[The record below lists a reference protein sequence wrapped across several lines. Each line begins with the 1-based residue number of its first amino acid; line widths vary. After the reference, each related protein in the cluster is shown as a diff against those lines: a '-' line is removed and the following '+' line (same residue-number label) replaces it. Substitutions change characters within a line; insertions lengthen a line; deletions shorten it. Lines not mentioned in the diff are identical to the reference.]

1 MSPFKTGI
9 LILWLFFFP
18 FALSA
23 QVKFIEVTT
32 LEEMESARKQA
43 SDQMRMLFVDVYAT
57 WCGPCKMM
65 DQQVYTDP
73 AVAEF
78 MNEHF
83 VNVRLDGECDYG
95 REYVAEQK
103 LEGYP
108 TMYIF
113 NDDGERISKIVG
125 FTPAEELLLSL
136 ENTGEGY
143 QKIKKFRARKE
154 QGTLDADAFAEYIT
168 VVREM
173 GNLEEADKLA
183 DEYLEKTM
191 DPRLSDADIRVVAF
205 HMDLDDVWWEAFA
218 SDKERLK
225 SILGEDYLGAL
236 ENIYSS
242 TLSLALATERIDLIS
257 KMANE
262 LSPLVEGETA
272 SWDLRSLPFI
282 QYYYYSGQNEQL
294 INYVN
299 QRFESDRKGD
309 HRWLFGA
316 ASQITDMDQQKLT
329 QVLLKQEVEWFAA
342 CIELEEHFDYYFYH
356 GMVLFFLKDREK
368 ADVSFQKAESLAFS
382 QEQKELIAQVI
393 SFVNSR

>member
-1 MSPFKTGI
+1 MMSPTKISI
-9 LILWLFFFP
+9 LFLFLFSTALW
-18 FALSA
+18 S
-23 QVKFIEVTT
+23 QVEFIEVKTA
-32 LEEMESARKQA
+32 EEMEAAQKQA
-43 SDQMRMLFVDVYAT
+43 SDQMRLLFVDVYAT

-73 AVAEF
+73 AVAEL

-95 REYVAEQK
+95 RRYVAEQK

-113 NDDGERISKIVG
+113 DDDGERISKIVG
-125 FTPAEELLLSL
+125 FTPAEELVLSL

-143 QKIKKFRARKE
+143 QKVKKFRARKD
-154 QGTLDADAFAEYIT
+154 QGTLDAEAFAEYIS

-173 GNLEEADKLA
+173 GNLEEANRLA
-183 DEYLEKTM
+183 DEYLERTM
-191 DPRLSDADIRVVAF
+191 DPKLSDSDIRVVAF

-218 SDKERLK
+218 SDKDRLK
-225 SILGEDYLGAL
+225 GILDEDYLSAL

-242 TLSLALATERIDLIS
+242 TLSKALETERIDLIS

-262 LSPLVEGETA
+262 LSPLVETETT

-282 QYYYYSGQNEQL
+282 QYYYYSGQNQEL

-316 ASQITDMDQQKLT
+316 ASQITDMDQQKQT
-329 QVLLKQEVEWFAA
+329 ELLLEQEALWFAA
-342 CIELEEHFDYYFYH
+342 CIDLEEHFDYFFYQ
-356 GMVLFFLKDREK
+356 GMVQFFLKDRDK
-368 ADVSFQKAESLAFS
+368 ANTSFHKAESLAHTK
-382 QEQKELIAQVI
+382 EQKELIAQVLG
-393 SFVNSR
+393 FVGGN